1 MRRVEFRHV
10 IESLRSKP
18 RTLLRARLKSD
29 LLPGSRPGLIK
40 SMSQAPWPW
49 LPAWVEVGVI
59 ALILYPKSHF
69 QQPIST

>member
-18 RTLLRARLKSD
+18 RTLLRTRLKSD
-29 LLPGSRPGLIK
+29 LLPGSRPGLIQ
-40 SMSQAPWPW
+40 SMSQIPWPW

-59 ALILYPKSHF
+59 ALFL
-69 QQPIST
+69 